1 MSFKQSPPFKQYPRQ
16 SRQLLAYVFA
26 GGITAVA
33 HYALLIG
40 LVELGHVDPV
50 PATLAGFVL
59 GAIVSYSLN
68 RWLTF
73 DATHSHAQATWRF
86 ALIAACGFVL
96 TGVLMHLFVGKLGL
110 PYLPMQLV
118 TTGIVMVFS
127 FLGHKFFSFADRAA

>member
-1 MSFKQSPPFKQYPRQ
+1 MPFRRYPRQ
-16 SRQLLAYVFA
+16 FRQLVTYVFA
-26 GGITAVA
+26 GGLTAVA
-33 HYALLIG
+33 HYGVLIG
-40 LVELGHVDPV
+40 LVELAQADPV
-50 PATLAGFVL
+50 PATLAGFVV
-59 GAIVSYSLN
+59 GAVVSYTLN

-96 TGVLMHLFVGKLGL
+96 TGILMHLFVTRAGL

-127 FLGHKFFSFADRAA
+127 FLGHKFFSFADRAG

>member
-1 MSFKQSPPFKQYPRQ
+1 MPLNRLPRQ
-16 SRQLLAYVFA
+16 TRQLVAYVFA

-40 LVELGHVDPV
+40 LVELGGVDPV
-50 PATLAGFVL
+50 PATLAGFTL
-59 GAIVSYSLN
+59 GAVVSYTLN

-73 DATHSHAQATWRF
+73 DATHSHVQATWRF
-86 ALIAACGFVL
+86 ALIAAGGFVL
-96 TGVLMHLFVGKLGL
+96 TGALMHLFVAKLGL

-127 FLGHKFFSFADRAA
+127 FLGHKFFSFADRVE

>member
-1 MSFKQSPPFKQYPRQ
+1 MPLRRLSRQ
-16 SRQLLAYVFA
+16 SRQLVTYVFA
-26 GGITAVA
+26 GGVTAVA
-33 HYALLIG
+33 HYGLLIG
-40 LVELGHVDPV
+40 LVELGGVDPV

-59 GAIVSYSLN
+59 GAVVSYTLN

-86 ALIAACGFVL
+86 ALIALGGFVL
-96 TGVLMHLFVGKLGL
+96 TGILMHLFVARLGL

-127 FLGHKFFSFADRAA
+127 FLGHKFFSFADRGEG

>member
-1 MSFKQSPPFKQYPRQ
+1 MPLRRYPRR
-16 SRQLLAYVFA
+16 SRQLLAYVFS

-33 HYALLIG
+33 HYGLLVG
-40 LVELGHVDPV
+40 LVELAQVDPV

-59 GAIVSYSLN
+59 GAVVSYTLN

-86 ALIAACGFVL
+86 ALIAFGGFVL
-96 TGVLMHLFVGKLGL
+96 TGILMHLFVARAGL
-110 PYLPMQLV
+110 AYLPMQFV

-127 FLGHKFFSFADRAA
+127 FLGHKFFSFADREV

>member
-1 MSFKQSPPFKQYPRQ
+1 MPFRRYPRQ

-26 GGITAVA
+26 GGVTAVA

-40 LVELGHVDPV
+40 LVELARVDPV
-50 PATLAGFVL
+50 PATLAGFAL
-59 GAIVSYSLN
+59 GAIVSYTLN

-73 DATHSHAQATWRF
+73 EATRSHAAATWRF
-86 ALIAACGFVL
+86 ALIAAGGFGL
-96 TGVLMHLFVGKLGL
+96 TGVLMHLFVTRAGL

-118 TTGIVMVFS
+118 TTAIVMMFS

>member
-1 MSFKQSPPFKQYPRQ
+1 MPFRRFPRQ
-16 SRQLLAYVFA
+16 SRQLVAYIFS
-26 GGITAVA
+26 GGVTAVA

-40 LVELGHVDPV
+40 LVELGGVDPV

-59 GAIVSYSLN
+59 GAVVSYTLN

-86 ALIAACGFVL
+86 ALIALGGFVL
-96 TGVLMHLFVGKLGL
+96 TGILMHLFVARAGL

-127 FLGHKFFSFADRAA
+127 FLGHKFFSFADRAG